1 MKCYCKKKKKM
12 KSRITSFQTI
22 KACQEDI
29 LKKKKNQNY
38 NVLFKN
44 KLKNIKSIIR
54 DMKEHY
60 NSEFK
65 NSKI

>member
-1 MKCYCKKKKKM
+1 MN
-12 KSRITSFQTI
+12 SRITSFQTI